1 MPEDYLHLTAPQ
13 IDQLLDGL
21 HRYHLDY
28 GALDTVFD
36 EEKEALLLE
45 GFRRF
50 LSVFLERPDIEAET
64 VRELAAE
71 YFEREIPFAFL
82 MGAFNC
88 IKAELIELV
97 VSNTERPIS
106 HYREVDGLFER
117 AKRHAA
123 KAYLHLEA
131 AAAGVLPQRLMRDR
145 LLIRLYRD
153 WVAAVGRGIL
163 GDLSE
168 FPLETPGESA
178 FTRALQY
185 PESMM
190 ICLDLKLCDQI
201 NEQHR
206 VILQQA
212 SILFAMLGA
221 ERYEHAY
228 IAYQEV
234 VRKATDLC
242 NLLGGLYLEADT
254 NRINRFFS
262 FFQASLYLPGR
273 KFFCVI
279 NPRRLARINRLHGT
293 VTGDRVL
300 ASLEAALR
308 QELEHNQSWLLFTR
322 GIAGDFYVMG
332 LDVEPERLAEL
343 CERLETGLKEALG
356 VELQRDLRIAYHG
369 IEMTRL
375 TELSTEDLHLVV
387 EYLSKHAR
395 EADRVI
401 DTAES
406 EAEAMLDW
414 LRDHYHRSIDLK
426 TRLVPEHTDIFI
438 QPLVTL
444 DEDGEIHGFEVLG
457 RFREGE
463 GHVSAGMFI
472 DDIIDMGLVARFDH
486 LVLDHLVAQ
495 AETLSRIT
503 GRLFLNV
510 ASSTLEDED
519 YIQALVDALQ
529 GPLSGFEVIVE
540 LTEQVLLERRDL
552 VSGLHRTHGLHFAI
566 DDFGTGY
573 STLQLVIELAL
584 EGCIR
589 YLKLDGSL
597 TRNVT
602 SHEASERIMHIT
614 RQMAHE
620 LGLETVV
627 EVIET
632 AAQLQKLRGLAMDLG
647 QGYLLGVPDS
657 VAVWQGKLNY
667 LKSRLLARTETPFV
681 L

>member
-13 IDQLLDGL
+13 IDRLLDGL

-64 VRELAAE
+64 VRQLAAE
-71 YFEREIPFAFL
+71 YFEREIPFALL
-82 MGAFNC
+82 MGAFNH
-88 IKAELIELV
+88 IKSELIELV
-97 VSNTERPIS
+97 VSNMQQPMA
-106 HYREVDGLFER
+106 HFREVDGLFER
-117 AKRHAA
+117 AKRHTAR
-123 KAYLHLEA
+123 AYLELEVA
-131 AAAGVLPQRLMRDR
+131 AVQELPLQLMRDR
-145 LLIRLYRD
+145 LLIRLYKE
-153 WVAAVGRGIL
+153 WMAAVRRGIL
-163 GDLSE
+163 GDLAD
-168 FPLETPGESA
+168 FPLETPAESA

-212 SILFAMLGA
+212 SILFAMLSA
-221 ERYEHAY
+221 ERYEQSY
-228 IAYQEV
+228 IVYQEV
-234 VRKATDLC
+234 VRKVAELC
-242 NLLGGLYLEADT
+242 NLLGILYFEADT
-254 NRINRFFS
+254 NRINRFFN
-262 FFQASLYLPGR
+262 FLQASLYLPGR
-273 KFFCVI
+273 KFFCVV
-279 NPRRLARINRLHGT
+279 NLRQLAQINRLHGT
-293 VTGDRVL
+293 VTGDRAL
-300 ASLEAALR
+300 ERLEAGLR
-308 QELEHNQSWLLFTR
+308 RELQQHQSWLLFTR

-332 LDVEPERLAEL
+332 LDTDPGQLKAL
-343 CERLETGLKEALG
+343 CERLEAGFREGLGE
-356 VELQRDLRIAYHG
+356 ELPRDLQIAYHG
-369 IEMTRL
+369 IEL
-375 TELSTEDLHLVV
+375 TELNELTTEDLHLVV
-387 EYLSKHAR
+387 EYLTERAHHGERA
-395 EADRVI
+395 I
-401 DTAES
+401 DTGERETA
-406 EAEAMLDW
+406 AMLAW
-414 LRDHYHRSIDLK
+414 LREHYRRSTDLQA
-426 TRLVPEHTDIFI
+426 RLVPERTDIFI

-472 DDIIDMGLVARFDH
+472 DDIIAMGLVTRFDR

-495 AETLSRIT
+495 AGTLSRIT

-510 ASSTLEDED
+510 ASSSLEDQD
-519 YIQALVDALQ
+519 YVRALVDALH

-552 VSGLHRTHGLHFAI
+552 VSELHRTHGLHFAI

-597 TRNVT
+597 TRNLT

-657 VAVWQGKLNY
+657 VAVWRGKLNY
-667 LKSRLLARTETPFV
+667 LKSRLLARAETPFV